1 MLDLKK
7 DEIQNSA
14 VDIWIST
21 GCKGTL
27 QLSTGTGKTFCFFKA
42 LLKTCKVGDKI
53 LFLAETRQRE
63 IDLFVD
69 LEKFEKIYKVN
80 LRQFNIQFDCYQS
93 AYKWNNLKW
102 DFVCADEIHDSLS
115 PSYSKFYANNKI
127 SKLLGLSAT
136 IDTTTKYSVDSIEFT
151 KGDLLKQICPVVFS
165 YTLNDA
171 VNGGTTK
178 KLNIYI
184 ISHNLN
190 RIDSDVPSGTKD
202 KPFLT
207 TEQLAY
213 DYWDNQFK
221 KALFMSDGL
230 PKTFKI
236 RNTSAARAKIL
247 YQLNSKIKA
256 VKELLPEINGKT
268 LLFGNDIESL
278 LKVTPNV
285 ICNKYT
291 AKQNELIRTNFD
303 NNIIDLIGSFKMLKQ
318 GANLSALDNTI
329 IMSYYSKE
337 LDIIQRLGR
346 QRFTNETG
354 SVFIFVTVRTQ
365 EEKWF
370 SKAFENITNYNM
382 IYCNDIQDTIKKY
395 KENLQ
400 KN

>member
-14 VDIWIST
+14 VDIWINT

-42 LLKTCKVGDKI
+42 ILKTCKVGDKI

-69 LEKFEKIYKVN
+69 LEKFEKIFKVN
-80 LRQFNIQFDCYQS
+80 LRQYNIQFDCYQS

-102 DFVCADEIHDSLS
+102 NLVCADEIHDSLS
-115 PSYSKFYANNKI
+115 PSYSKFYTNNKI
-127 SKLLGLSAT
+127 GKLLGLSAT
-136 IDTTTKYSVDSIEFT
+136 IDKTTKYSIDGIDFT

-165 YTLNDA
+165 YSLNDA
-171 VNGGTTK
+171 VNEGTTK
-178 KLNIYI
+178 KLNIYV
-184 ISHNLN
+184 ISHDLN
-190 RIDSDVPSGTKD
+190 WIEKDVLAGTKD
-202 KPFLT
+202 KPFIT
-207 TEQLAY
+207 TEQAAY

-221 KALFMSDGL
+221 KALFMPDGL

-247 YQLNSKIKA
+247 YQLNSKIIA
-256 VKELLPEINGKT
+256 IKELLPNINGKT
-268 LLFGNDIESL
+268 LLFGNDIDSL
-278 LKVTPNV
+278 LKITSNV
-285 ICNKYT
+285 ISNRNTDKE
-291 AKQNELIRTNFD
+291 NLELRENFD
-303 NNIIDLIGSFKMLKQ
+303 NGIIDIIASFKMLKQ
-318 GANLSALDNTI
+318 GANLSNLDNTI

-354 SVFIFVTVRTQ
+354 SIFIFVTRRTQ

-382 IYCNDIQDTIKKY
+382 IYCNDIQDSIKKY